1 MKFGSSK
8 NIAIKE
14 VYGVEI
20 ILSISSYKPPHL
32 RILFQL
38 FLLMSH
44 AYDVINKRFKEREPR
59 NCFPWKSWD
68 IIKNIIFSESDLL
81 PHAIIEVRTFSVFTE
96 SHQMVRKSSIWLN
109 QLSVEISTLKSE
121 KNIFFAL
128 DILYCI
134 THTRTFFFFSFS
146 SHMTAK
152 STSKLIFL

>member
-1 MKFGSSK
+1 MGSKLFSLYLVI
-8 NIAIKE
+8 NQ
-14 VYGVEI
+14 
-20 ILSISSYKPPHL
+20 
-32 RILFQL
+32 RILGFYSDY
-38 FLLMSH
+38 FCWWVMPMTSS
-44 AYDVINKRFKEREPR
+44 INVSKREPR